1 MNKDGYCKECKC
13 HWKEHRNMDHK
24 NILEKVKKTVTVE
37 EILEKYKAAQKNA
50 SNEEQVI
57 KNVETEEKKL
67 SDEFQVTV
75 QEIR

>member
-1 MNKDGYCKECKC
+1 
-13 HWKEHRNMDHK
+13 MDHK

>member
-1 MNKDGYCKECKC
+1 
-13 HWKEHRNMDHK
+13 MDHK

-37 EILEKYKAAQKNA
+37 EILEKYQAAKKNA

-57 KNVETEEKKL
+57 ENVQKEEKKL

-75 QEIR
+75 QQIR